1 MENKFFWTCPYCKHE
16 NKAVTDKHIDLV
28 YCDAE
33 EGGCDQLV
41 VVKFTVT
48 TSTEVFKVEGELM
61 IEVTK

>member
-1 MENKFFWTCPYCKHE
+1 MENKFFWTCPYCKHG
-16 NKAVTDKHIDLV
+16 NKTVTDKRADLL

-33 EGGCDQLV
+33 DGGCDQLV
-41 VVKFTVT
+41 VVKFIVT